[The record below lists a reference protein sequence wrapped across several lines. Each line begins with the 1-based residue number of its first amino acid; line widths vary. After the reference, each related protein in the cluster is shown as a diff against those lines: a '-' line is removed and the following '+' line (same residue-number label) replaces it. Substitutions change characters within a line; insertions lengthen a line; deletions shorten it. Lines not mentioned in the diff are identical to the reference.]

1 MNTTSSEFKKLLA
14 TLFKSHP
21 WHGVS
26 PGENAP
32 QVVSS
37 YIEIV
42 PTGAVKLELHKHTGH
57 LHVDRPQRFSSMCPT
72 LYGFVPQ
79 TYCGDRIGDFAAK
92 KTGRS
97 KIKGDGDPLDIC
109 VLTEKD
115 FAHGDLFVTVR
126 PIGGLRM
133 IDHGE
138 ADDKIIAVLE
148 NDIAYGGI
156 QDISEVPEGVIE
168 RLEHYFLSY
177 KRPPMNKGE
186 KPVVDIAAVYGR
198 KEAHEVIRLSMADYE
213 EAYGTEESR
222 LEQLRQ
228 LLSVAAQPQPENG
241 KTANGKRN
249 SAKPGAAKGKSKSK
263 AKTSKS
269 KAKTTKSK
277 GTKSGFP
284 RRNPGK

>member
-1 MNTTSSEFKKLLA
+1 MSTKPSEFKKLLA

-92 KTGRS
+92 KTRRS

-138 ADDKIIAVLE
+138 ADDKIVAVLE
-148 NDIAYGGI
+148 NDIAYGHI
-156 QDISEVPEGVIE
+156 QDISQVPAGVIE

-213 EAYGTEESR
+213 QAYGTEESR

-228 LLSVAAQPQPENG
+228 LLSVALPPSANGANGNG
-241 KTANGKRN
+241 KMK
-249 SAKPGAAKGKSKSK
+249 SKSKSKSK
-263 AKTSKS
+263 AKTSATKS
-269 KAKTTKSK
+269 KA
-277 GTKSGFP
+277 TKSGFP
-284 RRNPGK
+284 RRNPGR

>member
-1 MNTTSSEFKKLLA
+1 MSTKPSEFKKLLA

-57 LHVDRPQRFSSMCPT
+57 LHVDRLQRFSSMCPT

-92 KTGRS
+92 KTRRS

-138 ADDKIIAVLE
+138 ADDKIVAVLE
-148 NDIAYGGI
+148 NDIAYGHI
-156 QDISEVPEGVIE
+156 QDISQVPAGVIE

-213 EAYGTEESR
+213 QAYGTEESR

-228 LLSVAAQPQPENG
+228 LLSVALPPSANGANGNG
-241 KTANGKRN
+241 KMK
-249 SAKPGAAKGKSKSK
+249 SKSKSKSK
-263 AKTSKS
+263 AKTSATKS
-269 KAKTTKSK
+269 KA
-277 GTKSGFP
+277 TKSGFP
-284 RRNPGK
+284 RRNPGR

>member
-1 MNTTSSEFKKLLA
+1 MSTKPPSEFKKLLA

-26 PGENAP
+26 PGDNAP
-32 QVVSS
+32 EVLSS

-42 PTGAVKLELHKHTGH
+42 PTGAVKLELDKKTGH

-79 TYCGDRIGDFAAK
+79 TYCGDRIGDFAAR
-92 KTGRS
+92 KTKRA

-133 IDHGE
+133 IDNGE
-138 ADDKIIAVLE
+138 ADDKIIAVLD
-148 NDIAYGGI
+148 NDIAFGGI
-156 QDISEVPEGVIE
+156 NDISEVPAGVIE

-177 KRPPMNKGE
+177 KRPPMKKGE
-186 KPVVDIAAVYGR
+186 KKPVVEIAAVYGR

-213 EAYGTEESR
+213 DTYGTEEAR

-228 LLSVAAQPQPENG
+228 LLSVALPATGNGKSVKNG
-241 KTANGKRN
+241 KT
-249 SAKPGAAKGKSKSK
+249 KSK
-263 AKTSKS
+263 AKSV
-269 KAKTTKSK
+269 
-277 GTKSGFP
+277 SG
-284 RRNPGK
+284 RGKK

>member
-1 MNTTSSEFKKLLA
+1 MSTKPSEFKKLLA

-92 KTGRS
+92 KTRRS

-138 ADDKIIAVLE
+138 ADDKIVAVLE
-148 NDIAYGGI
+148 NDIAYGHI
-156 QDISEVPEGVIE
+156 QDISQVPAGVIE

-213 EAYGTEESR
+213 QAYGTEESR

-228 LLSVAAQPQPENG
+228 LLSVALPPAANGANGNG
-241 KTANGKRN
+241 KMK
-249 SAKPGAAKGKSKSK
+249 SKSKSK
-263 AKTSKS
+263 AKTSATKS
-269 KAKTTKSK
+269 KA
-277 GTKSGFP
+277 TKSGFP
-284 RRNPGK
+284 RRNPGR

>member
-1 MNTTSSEFKKLLA
+1 MSTKTPSEFKKLLN

-32 QVVSS
+32 EVVFS

-42 PTGAVKLELHKHTGH
+42 PTGAVKLELDKKTGH

-92 KTGRS
+92 KTKRS

-115 FAHGDLFVTVR
+115 FAHGDLFVNVR

-148 NDIAYGGI
+148 NDIAYGDI
-156 QDISEVPEGVIE
+156 QDISEVPKGVIE

-177 KRPPMNKGE
+177 KRPPMSKGE

-198 KEAHEVIRLSMADYE
+198 KEAQEVIRLSMADYE

-222 LEQLRQ
+222 LEQLQ
-228 LLSVAAQPQPENG
+228 HLLSSALPANGNG
-241 KTANGKRN
+241 KAAGNGK
-249 SAKPGAAKGKSKSK
+249 AKAKSKTK
-263 AKTSKS
+263 AKAEP
-269 KAKTTKSK
+269 KAKAKAGSK
-277 GTKSGFP
+277 
-284 RRNPGK
+284 RHGK

>member
-1 MNTTSSEFKKLLA
+1 MTPPTSEFKRLLA
-14 TLFKSHP
+14 TLFKTHP

-26 PGENAP
+26 AGPNAP
-32 QVVSS
+32 EVVSS

-42 PTGAVKLELHKHTGH
+42 PTGAVKLELDKATGH

-72 LYGFVPQ
+72 LYGFIPQ
-79 TYCGDRIGDFAAK
+79 TYCGERVGQLAADHIK
-92 KTGRS
+92 K
-97 KIKGDGDPLDIC
+97 KNVKGDGDPLDIC

-156 QDISEVPEGVIE
+156 KDVSEVPKGVID

-177 KRPPMNKGE
+177 KSLPTAHGE
-186 KPVVDIAAVYGR
+186 KPIVTIAGVYGR
-198 KEAHEVIRLSMADYE
+198 AEALEVIRLSQRDYE
-213 EAYGTEESR
+213 QVYGTEESR
-222 LEQLRQ
+222 LDQLRQ
-228 LLSVAAQPQPENG
+228 ILSVALPAEKKSKPDKPAKAPKTG
-241 KTANGKRN
+241 KK
-249 SAKPGAAKGKSKSK
+249 KGKDKPS
-263 AKTSKS
+263 
-269 KAKTTKSK
+269 
-277 GTKSGFP
+277 
-284 RRNPGK
+284 R

>member
-1 MNTTSSEFKKLLA
+1 MSTKTSEFKKLLA

-26 PGENAP
+26 PGDNAP
-32 QVVSS
+32 EVVSS

-42 PTGAVKLELHKHTGH
+42 PTGAVKLELDKKTGH

-92 KTGRS
+92 KTKRT

-115 FAHGDLFVTVR
+115 FAHGDLFVNVR

-156 QDISEVPEGVIE
+156 QDIKDVPPGVIE
-168 RLEHYFLSY
+168 RLQHYFLSY
-177 KRPPMNKGE
+177 KRPPNDGGA

-198 KEAHEVIRLSMADYE
+198 KEAQEVIRLSMADYE
-213 EAYGTEESR
+213 TTYGSEESR
-222 LEQLRQ
+222 LEQLKQ
-228 LLSVAAQPQPENG
+228 LLSGALPATENG
-241 KTANGKRN
+241 KATKPSKPSRNGKKR
-249 SAKPGAAKGKSKSK
+249 SS
-263 AKTSKS
+263 
-269 KAKTTKSK
+269 
-277 GTKSGFP
+277 SG
-284 RRNPGK
+284 RHNK

>member
-1 MNTTSSEFKKLLA
+1 MSTKTPSEFTKLLA

-26 PGENAP
+26 PGDKAP
-32 QVVSS
+32 AVVSS

-42 PTGAVKLELHKHTGH
+42 PTGAVKLELDKRTGH

-79 TYCGDRIGDFAAK
+79 TYCGDRIGAFAGK
-92 KTGRS
+92 KTKRS

-156 QDISEVPEGVIE
+156 QDITDVPDGVIE

-177 KRPPMNKGE
+177 KRPPMKDGQ
-186 KPVVDIAAVYGR
+186 KPVVEIAAVYGR
-198 KEAHEVIRLSMADYE
+198 KEAQEVIRLSMADYE
-213 EAYGTEESR
+213 ETFGTQDSR

-228 LLSVAAQPQPENG
+228 LLSVSLPGNGNG
-241 KTANGKRN
+241 KAQSNG
-249 SAKPGAAKGKSKSK
+249 K
-263 AKTSKS
+263 AKTRSTA
-269 KAKTTKSK
+269 KAKTGST
-277 GTKSGFP
+277 
-284 RRNPGK
+284 RRKK

>member
-1 MNTTSSEFKKLLA
+1 MSTKPPSEFKKLLA

-26 PGENAP
+26 PGDNAP
-32 QVVSS
+32 EVLSS

-42 PTGAVKLELHKHTGH
+42 PTGAVKLELDKKTGH

-79 TYCGDRIGDFAAK
+79 TYCGDRIGDFAAR
-92 KTGRS
+92 KTKRA

-156 QDISEVPEGVIE
+156 QDITDVPPGVIE

-177 KRPPMNKGE
+177 KRPPMSKGE

-198 KEAHEVIRLSMADYE
+198 KEAQEVIRLSMADYE
-213 EAYGTEESR
+213 DTYGTEEAR

-228 LLSVAAQPQPENG
+228 LLSGALPATGNG
-241 KTANGKRN
+241 KASKNGK
-249 SAKPGAAKGKSKSK
+249 AKSKDK
-263 AKTSKS
+263 AKSTS
-269 KAKTTKSK
+269 
-277 GTKSGFP
+277 G
-284 RRNPGK
+284 RGKK

>member
-1 MNTTSSEFKKLLA
+1 MSTKIPSEFKKLLN

-32 QVVSS
+32 EVVFS

-42 PTGAVKLELHKHTGH
+42 PTGAVKLELDKKTGH

-92 KTGRS
+92 KTKRS

-115 FAHGDLFVTVR
+115 FAHGDLFVNVR

-156 QDISEVPEGVIE
+156 QDISEVPAGVIE

-177 KRPPMNKGE
+177 KRPPTNNGE

-198 KEAHEVIRLSMADYE
+198 KEAQEVIRLSMADYE

-222 LEQLRQ
+222 LEQLQ
-228 LLSVAAQPQPENG
+228 LLLSAALPGNG
-241 KTANGKRN
+241 KAAANGKA
-249 SAKPGAAKGKSKSK
+249 SDKAKAKAKSKSK
-263 AKTSKS
+263 T
-269 KAKTTKSK
+269 KAKAEPKAKAKAGSK
-277 GTKSGFP
+277 
-284 RRNPGK
+284 RHGK

>member
-1 MNTTSSEFKKLLA
+1 MSTTTTPSEFKKLLA
-14 TLFKSHP
+14 TMFKSHP
-21 WHGVS
+21 WHSVS
-26 PGENAP
+26 PGDNAP
-32 QVVSS
+32 SLVYA

-42 PTGAVKLELHKHTGH
+42 PTGAVKLELDKKTGH

-92 KTGRS
+92 KTKRS

-115 FAHGDLFVTVR
+115 FAHGDLFVNVR

-133 IDHGE
+133 IDNGE

-148 NDIAYGGI
+148 NDIAFGGY
-156 QDISEVPEGVIE
+156 QDISDVPRGVIE

-177 KRPPMNKGE
+177 KRPPMAEGE

-198 KEAHEVIRLSMADYE
+198 KEALEVIRLSMADYE
-213 EAYGTEESR
+213 ETYGTEESR

-228 LLSVAAQPQPENG
+228 LLSVTLPGNANG
-241 KTANGKRN
+241 TPATNGNANGKAKDK
-249 SAKPGAAKGKSKSK
+249 AKPKAKTKGKDKAEKSKS
-263 AKTSKS
+263 
-269 KAKTTKSK
+269 
-277 GTKSGFP
+277 GSG
-284 RRNPGK
+284 RGKK